1 MLFARLL
8 RSGIVAIAALY
19 LYVFPYFP
27 RIHSANELPRVYL
40 VKAIV
45 DDHTFAIDRQVQRFG
60 ATSDLAKR
68 DDHFYQNKAPG
79 ASFAVVPF
87 YAAWR
92 AIAGEP
98 SLAVTMWLCRIVTG
112 VIPTLA
118 FLLLLWRFLARFAPD
133 EATRRL
139 VICAY
144 ALGSLAL
151 PYSLL
156 YYSHQLSAVCIATA
170 WILGL
175 DVAEKRRDVRV
186 MLAVG
191 ALAGCAP
198 LVDYQAAFAG
208 IPLVAHLIW
217 SMRAWP
223 SRELARALGLAAI
236 TAAIPL
242 ALLLYYHHACFGSA
256 LATGYNFATVY
267 ATDHDH
273 GLLGMTH
280 PTLAAMFGVTLA
292 PDNGFFAL
300 APWWLVAIPG
310 GVALWRAGER
320 ALVATC
326 AAVAAIFFVFVSSLG
341 FWRAGWEVGPRYITA
356 MLPFVLPLVAAGLV
370 RLRDRPAWLGIAGGL
385 ILAGVVIYAS
395 ACATLPYWP
404 DSFRDPLYDVAFR
417 LLGDHAVAPNLGGAL
432 GLHGLAG
439 IAPFALGVVGLV
451 GWSIGRAA
459 GRRGL
464 AVSIAIA
471 AALIGAFALVP
482 HAGADARAAYA
493 RTLYPAVADK

>member
-1 MLFARLL
+1 VPFARLL

-45 DDHTFAIDRQVQRFG
+45 DDHTFAIDRQVERFG
-60 ATSDLAKR
+60 ATSDLAER
-68 DDHFYQNKAPG
+68 DHHYYQNKAPG

-87 YAAWR
+87 YAAWC

-98 SLAVTMWLCRIVTG
+98 SLMVTMWLCRIVTG
-112 VIPTLA
+112 VIPTIA
-118 FLLLLWRFLARFAPD
+118 FLGLLWRFLARFAPD

-139 VICAY
+139 VIVAY

-156 YYSHQLSAVCIATA
+156 YYSHQLSAVLVATA

-175 DVAEKRRDVRV
+175 DVAERTRGVRA
-186 MLAVG
+186 MIAVG
-191 ALAGCAP
+191 VLAGCAP

-217 SMRAWP
+217 TMRAWP
-223 SRELARALGLAAI
+223 RRELARALGIAAI
-236 TAAIPL
+236 AAALPL
-242 ALLLYYHHACFGSA
+242 ALLLYYPHACFGSA
-256 LATGYNFATVY
+256 LSTGYNFATVY

-280 PTLAAMFGVTLA
+280 PTLTALFGVTFA

-300 APWWLVAIPG
+300 APWWLIAIVG
-310 GVALWRAGER
+310 GVALWHRER
-320 ALVATC
+320 ALVIAC
-326 AAVAAIFFVFVSSLG
+326 AAVAVLFFVFISSLG

-356 MLPFVLPLVAAGLV
+356 MQPFLLPLVAAGLV
-370 RLRDRPAWLGIAGGL
+370 RLRGTWLGVAGGL
-385 ILAGVVIYAS
+385 ILTGTIIYVA

-417 LLGDHAVAPNLGGAL
+417 LLGDHAVAPNVGRAVGLHGLVSIAPFVLGAL
-432 GLHGLAG
+432 GLVGYS
-439 IAPFALGVVGLV
+439 IFKLGGTRVCAI
-451 GWSIGRAA
+451 SA
-459 GRRGL
+459 
-464 AVSIAIA
+464 AIA
-471 AALIGAFALVP
+471 AVLIGAFALVP
-482 HAGADARAAYA
+482 HAGADARAAYT
-493 RTLYPAVADK
+493 RTLYPAARE

>member
-1 MLFARLL
+1 LL

-45 DDHTFAIDRQVQRFG
+45 DDHSFAIDRQVQRFG

-79 ASFAVVPF
+79 ASFAVLPF
-87 YAAWR
+87 YAALR

-156 YYSHQLSAVCIATA
+156 YYSHQLSAVLIASA

-175 DVAEKRRDVRV
+175 DVAERTRGMRA
-186 MLAVG
+186 MIAVG

-217 SMRAWP
+217 TMRAWP
-223 SRELARALGLAAI
+223 RRELARALGIAVIA
-236 TAAIPL
+236 AAIPL
-242 ALLLYYHHACFGSA
+242 AVLLYYHHACFGSA
-256 LATGYNFATVY
+256 WSTGYNFATVY

-280 PTLAAMFGVTLA
+280 PTLAALFGVTVA

-310 GVALWRAGER
+310 GIALWRAGDR
-320 ALVATC
+320 ALVIAC
-326 AAVAAIFFVFVSSLG
+326 ASVAVLFFVFISSLG

-356 MLPFVLPLVAAGLV
+356 MQPFLLPLVAAGLV
-370 RLRDRPAWLGIAGGL
+370 RLRAAWLGVAAGL
-385 ILAGVVIYAS
+385 ILAGVAIYVCAS
-395 ACATLPYWP
+395 ATLPYWP

-417 LLGDHAVAPNLGGAL
+417 LLGDRAVAPSVGGAL

-439 IAPFALGVVGLV
+439 IAPFVLGALGLV
-451 GWSIGRAA
+451 AWSIGRVA

-464 AVSIAIA
+464 AISIAVA
-471 AALIGAFALVP
+471 AALIAAFALVP

>member
-45 DDHTFAIDRQVQRFG
+45 DDHTFAIDRQVERFG

-79 ASFAVVPF
+79 ASLVVVPF
-87 YAAWR
+87 YAALE

-112 VIPTLA
+112 VIPTLV

-139 VICAY
+139 VLVAY

-156 YYSHQLSAVCIATA
+156 YYSHQLSAVLIASA
-170 WILGL
+170 WIIGL
-175 DVAEKRRDVRV
+175 DVADKTRGMRA
-186 MLAVG
+186 MIAVG
-191 ALAGCAP
+191 LLAGCAP

-208 IPLVAHLIW
+208 IPLLAHLIW
-217 SMRAWP
+217 TMRAWP
-223 SRELARALGLAAI
+223 RRESARALGIAALAA
-236 TAAIPL
+236 AVPL
-242 ALLLYYHHACFGSA
+242 ALLLYYHAACFGSP
-256 LATGYNFATVY
+256 LSTGYNFATVY

-280 PTLAAMFGVTLA
+280 PTLAALFGVTVA

-300 APWWLVAIPG
+300 APWWLIAIVG
-310 GVALWRAGER
+310 GVALWRRDR
-320 ALVATC
+320 ALVIACT
-326 AAVAAIFFVFVSSLG
+326 AVAVIFFAFIASLG

-356 MLPFVLPLVAAGLV
+356 MQPFLLPLVAAGLV
-370 RLRDRPAWLGIAGGL
+370 RLRGTWLGVACGL
-385 ILAGVVIYAS
+385 ILTGAVIYVL
-395 ACATLPYWP
+395 ACATMPYWP

-417 LLGDHAVAPNLGGAL
+417 LLGDHAVAPNLGRVL
-432 GLHGLAG
+432 GLHGLVG
-439 IAPFALGVVGLV
+439 IAPFVVGALGLV
-451 GWSIGRAA
+451 GYAIFKLGGARACA
-459 GRRGL
+459 ISAAIT
-464 AVSIAIA
+464 AVLIA
-471 AALIGAFALVP
+471 AFALVP

-493 RTLYPAVADK
+493 RTLYPAARE

>member
-1 MLFARLL
+1 MPFARLL

-19 LYVFPYFP
+19 LYVFPYYP

-45 DDHTFAIDRQVQRFG
+45 DDHTFVIDRQVERFG
-60 ATSDLAKR
+60 ATSDLARR

-79 ASFAVVPF
+79 ASFVVVPF
-87 YAAWR
+87 YAALE

-112 VIPTLA
+112 VIPTIA

-139 VICAY
+139 VIVAY

-156 YYSHQLSAVCIATA
+156 YYSHQLSAVLIASA
-170 WILGL
+170 WIIGL
-175 DVAEKRRDVRV
+175 DVAEKTRGARA
-186 MLAVG
+186 MIAVG
-191 ALAGCAP
+191 VLAGCAP

-217 SMRAWP
+217 TMRAWP
-223 SRELARALGLAAI
+223 RRELARALGIAAVF
-236 TAAIPL
+236 AAIPI
-242 ALLLYYHHACFGSA
+242 ALLLHYHRACFGSA
-256 LATGYNFATVY
+256 LMTGYNFSTVF
-267 ATDHDH
+267 AADHDH
-273 GLLGMTH
+273 GFLGMTH
-280 PTLAAMFGVTLA
+280 PTLTALFGVTLA

-300 APWWLVAIPG
+300 APWWLIAVVG
-310 GVALWRAGER
+310 GVALWRSDR
-320 ALVATC
+320 ALVIACT
-326 AAVAAIFFVFVSSLG
+326 AVAVLLFFFISSLA

-356 MLPFVLPLVAAGLV
+356 MQPFLLPLVAAGLA
-370 RLRDRPAWLGIAGGL
+370 RLRSTWLGVAAGL
-385 ILAGVVIYAS
+385 ILTGAIIYVA

-417 LLGDHAVAPNLGGAL
+417 LLGDQAVAPNLGRVL
-432 GLHGLAG
+432 GLHGLVG
-439 IAPFALGVVGLV
+439 IAPFVVGALSLV
-451 GWSIGRAA
+451 GWSAFRVA

-464 AVSIAIA
+464 AIAVAIA
-471 AALIGAFALVP
+471 AALIAAFALVP

-493 RTLYPAVADK
+493 RTLYPAARE

>member
-1 MLFARLL
+1 MF

-45 DDHTFAIDRQVQRFG
+45 DDHTFAIDRQVERFG
-60 ATSDLAKR
+60 ATSDLAQR
-68 DDHFYQNKAPG
+68 DGHSYQNKAPG
-79 ASFAVVPF
+79 ASFVVVPF
-87 YAAWR
+87 YAALR

-98 SLAVTMWLCRIVTG
+98 SLAVTMWLCRIITG
-112 VIPTLA
+112 VIPTIA

-139 VICAY
+139 VIVAY

-156 YYSHQLSAVCIATA
+156 YYSHQLSAVLIASA
-170 WILGL
+170 WIIGL
-175 DVAEKRRDVRV
+175 DVAEQKRGVRA
-186 MLAVG
+186 MIAVG
-191 ALAGCAP
+191 VLAGCAP

-217 SMRAWP
+217 TMRAWP
-223 SRELARALGLAAI
+223 RRELARALATAMIAAALPI
-236 TAAIPL
+236 

-256 LATGYNFATVY
+256 LSTGYNFATVY

-280 PTLAAMFGVTLA
+280 PTLTALFGVTLA

-300 APWWLVAIPG
+300 APWWLIAIVG
-310 GVALWRAGER
+310 GVALWQSDR
-320 ALVATC
+320 ALVIAC
-326 AAVAAIFFVFVSSLG
+326 AAVAVLFFGFISSLG

-356 MLPFVLPLVAAGLV
+356 MQPFLLPLVAAGLV
-370 RLRDRPAWLGIAGGL
+370 RLRERPAWLGIASGL
-385 ILAGVVIYAS
+385 ILTGAIIYVL

-417 LLGDHAVAPNLGGAL
+417 LLGDHAVAPNLGRAL
-432 GLHGLAG
+432 GLHGLVG
-439 IAPFALGVVGLV
+439 IAPFVVGALGLV
-451 GWSIGRAA
+451 GYSIFKLGGARACA
-459 GRRGL
+459 IG
-464 AVSIAIA
+464 AAIA
-471 AALIGAFALVP
+471 AVLIAAYALVP

-493 RTLYPAVADK
+493 RTLYPAARE